1 MRTRT
6 SFGTRV
12 LAFVIEVPAVLV
24 TVVMMVH
31 VTANAV
37 MRTYFD
43 RPLDH
48 TLEIVQY
55 WYMPVIALLG
65 FVAAQLH
72 GQHIATDLVFAKL
85 PRSLQPIVL
94 CSVFSLAAVLTAGCA
109 WFGWAEAIEA
119 QEIGKSAGISTIPAW
134 PVYYLVPIVFGV
146 LTIQFA
152 VQAVRGLLGRDLE
165 LDAMEPEDVMVLEE
179 LDTKEAA
186 R

>member
-1 MRTRT
+1 MRTRA
-6 SFGTRV
+6 SAGAR
-12 LAFVIEVPAVLV
+12 AFALVIEVPAVLI

-37 MRTYFD
+37 MRTYLD
-43 RPLDH
+43 RPIEH

-55 WYMPVIALLG
+55 WYMPLIALLG

-85 PRSLQPIVL
+85 PRSIQRTVL
-94 CSVFSLAAVLTAGCA
+94 CSVLSLAALLAAGCA
-109 WFGWAEAIEA
+109 WFGWAEAVEA

-134 PVYYLVPIVFGV
+134 PVYYVVPIVFGV
-146 LTIQFA
+146 LTVQFA
-152 VQAVRGLLGRDLE
+152 VEAVRGLLGRNLE
-165 LDAMEPEDVMVLEE
+165 LDAIEPEDVMVLQE
-179 LDTKEAA
+179 LDTKEDG